1 MFGIIIADLLTPT
14 AATAAAGATAA
25 KTAAAS
31 AREAAATTRA
41 AEATA
46 ATCTAKRPL
55 LSKRP
60 ALRAALREL
69 SSLAPTA
76 HITKGAGW
84 ALAGETLAATGRPL
98 GRPTRTTDASSHP
111 AGPTGACSGHPASS
125 AGPAC
130 AADTPYA
137 ASSTG
142 SARRA

>member
-25 KTAAAS
+25 KTAASAS

-46 ATCTAKRPL
+46 AACAAERPL
-55 LSKRP
+55 LSERP

-76 HITKGAGW
+76 HIAKGTAWALGAG
-84 ALAGETLAATGRPL
+84 GGRGG
-98 GRPTRTTDASSHP
+98 GRR
-111 AGPTGACSGHPASS
+111 
-125 AGPAC
+125 
-130 AADTPYA
+130 
-137 ASSTG
+137 
-142 SARRA
+142 